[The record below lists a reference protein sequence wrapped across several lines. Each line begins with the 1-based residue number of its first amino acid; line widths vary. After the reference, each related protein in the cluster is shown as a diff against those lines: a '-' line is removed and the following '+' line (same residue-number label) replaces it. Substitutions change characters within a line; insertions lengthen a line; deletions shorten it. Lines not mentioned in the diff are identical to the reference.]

1 METKAKEIVELLNK
15 AFADEW
21 LAYYQYWIGAK
32 VVSGANK
39 EAVIAELE
47 EHADEELEHSD
58 ILVDRILQLGGTP
71 ILEPKLWCDFSNCG
85 YAVPNDYDVKKI
97 LDQNIHGEQCAID
110 VYKNILEVT
119 KDTDEITH
127 KIAQKIMDDE
137 IKHEEDLKKLLGDM

>member
-1 METKAKEIVELLNK
+1 METKEKEIIELLNK

-32 VVSGANK
+32 VVAGANK
-39 EAVIAELE
+39 EAVIAELK
-47 EHADEELEHSD
+47 EHADEELEHAD

-71 ILEPKLWCDFSNCG
+71 ILEPKKWYDYSNCG

-97 LDQNIHGEQCAID
+97 LAQNISGEQCAID
-110 VYKNILEVT
+110 VYKKILEVT
-119 KDTDEITH
+119 KDSDKITH